1 MVVGASPRGSF
12 RSRTHLDV
20 ANPDPAAD
28 YQAALDKFAHLQL
41 LDGDAVNSVCR
52 SRLLAHN
59 TKTPHAIVLLHGI
72 TNCPEQY
79 AELAP
84 ELYRRGY
91 NVLVPR
97 IPRNGLADRMTDELR
112 RLTADELRAF
122 ADGVVDIAAGLGEA
136 VTVMGLSGGGV
147 LAAWMAEFRP
157 EVDTAL
163 VLAPAIGI
171 MPSPALVAANRLL
184 MHAMLRLPNLMTR
197 RMASHDNGIPH
208 TYVGF
213 ATRGLGAMMRLGF
226 VTLDAARRHSPLAR
240 RIVVVVNEN
249 DRAISNTLAL
259 ALARRWK
266 RHSPNA
272 VSVYRFP
279 ASLGL
284 LHDLIDPRQ
293 NGQQTERVYPVLLD
307 LMTAPTAGG

>member
-1 MVVGASPRGSF
+1 MGVGASPSESF
-12 RSRTHLDV
+12 RSRAQLDV
-20 ANPDPAAD
+20 ANPEPAAD
-28 YQAALDKFAHLQL
+28 YQSALDKFAQLQL
-41 LDGDAVNSVCR
+41 LDGDAVNTVCR

-59 TKTPHAIVLLHGI
+59 AKAPRAVVLLHGI

-97 IPRNGLADRMTDELR
+97 IPRNGLADRMTDELG
-112 RLTADELRAF
+112 RLTAGEMRAF
-122 ADGVVDIAAGLGEA
+122 ADMVVDIAAGLGER

-147 LAAWMAEFRP
+147 IAAWMAQFRR

-171 MPSPALVAANRLL
+171 VPSPALTVANRAL
-184 MHAMLRLPNLMTR
+184 MHALLRLPNLMTR
-197 RMASHDNGIPH
+197 RVALHDNGIPH

-226 VTLDAARRHSPLAR
+226 ITLDTARRHPPRAR

-249 DRAISNTLAL
+249 DRAISNALAL

-266 RHSPNA
+266 RHSPD
-272 VSVYRFP
+272 VVDIYRFP

-284 LHDLIDPRQ
+284 LHDLIDPQ
-293 NGQQTERVYPVLLD
+293 QKGQQTERVYPVLLD
-307 LMTAPTAGG
+307 LMMAR